1 MGDNILQINVEV
13 EENTTI
19 VVPSGDIDLSKSGEL
34 RAVLQQILIEA
45 PSKIIVDLEAVS
57 YMDSS
62 GVATLI
68 EAFQL
73 SKRAENDFVLCCL
86 SDGVKSIIELAR
98 LDQIFSI
105 HPTRDNALES

>member
-1 MGDNILQINVEV
+1 VNKLQIHVEINKSHTLVVPIGDINLTKSSELRVVFQNILL
-13 EENTTI
+13 
-19 VVPSGDIDLSKSGEL
+19 D
-34 RAVLQQILIEA
+34 A
-45 PSKIIVDLEAVS
+45 PSKIVVDLESVS

-68 EAFQL
+68 EALQL

-105 HPTRDNALES
+105 HQTRDEALES

>member
-1 MGDNILQINVEV
+1 MGENKLQINVEIN
-13 EENTTI
+13 ESHTI
-19 VVPSGDIDLSKSGEL
+19 VVPTGHIDLSKSSDL
-34 RAVLQQILIEA
+34 RVIFQKILHDA
-45 PSKIIVDLEAVS
+45 PPKIIVDLEAVS

-68 EAFQL
+68 EALQL
-73 SKRAENDFVLCCL
+73 SKRAENEFVLCCL

-105 HPTRDNALES
+105 HRTRDEALES